1 MNPQQKIILLQTC
14 GPPLSYW
21 KPSSQEYYHP
31 KKSFPGML
39 KLLNQ
44 EFTFLNTS
52 LGSWEG
58 RQTLLT
64 QWHQE
69 PRWRNKNENSLQQYT
84 WMTFASYY
92 KTSVSTRFLKFA
104 LLQVSEA
111 LILSASSR
119 RWHSKRYILHLIA
132 TKYLWPLTRDP
143 TRCLKE
149 ERVAEVEGEGEAKAL
164 QWPSRLH
171 LESRAPQPSP
181 MGVQCQQTALPAVP
195 RELLPGTA
203 SDTERQFDW
212 ETTTE
217 HNYRLECTPR
227 SL

>member
-1 MNPQQKIILLQTC
+1 
-14 GPPLSYW
+14 
-21 KPSSQEYYHP
+21 
-31 KKSFPGML
+31 ML

-52 LGSWEG
+52 TGSWEG

-69 PRWRNKNENSLQQYT
+69 PRWRNKNDQQRNSLQQYT

-92 KTSVSTRFLKFA
+92 KTSVSARFLKFA
-104 LLQVSEA
+104 LFQVSEA
-111 LILSASSR
+111 LALSASSR

-132 TKYLWPLTRDP
+132 TKYLWPLTRDV

-149 ERVAEVEGEGEAKAL
+149 ERVAVVEVEVEEAKAL
-164 QWPSRLH
+164 QWPSRLL
-171 LESRAPQPSP
+171 LESRAPRPSP
-181 MGVQCQQTALPAVP
+181 TGVQCHQVALPAVP

-203 SDTERQFDW
+203 SDTEPQFDW
-212 ETTTE
+212 ETTE
-217 HNYRLECTPR
+217 HIDLSAPPR